1 MQMKGQAVTAYAKP
15 LEEISVDIPPLKEG
29 EALVRVA
36 ACGVCHSDVH
46 IHDGKFDMGKD
57 APAVQL
63 PDALLPLIMG
73 HEIEGYV
80 EALGPGAAERNPRV
94 KVGDRVAVFPW
105 IGCQKCAACKR
116 GEQHLCAANQGLG
129 TRIHGG
135 YADHVRVPIVEALI
149 PCGNLPIGAG
159 GVAMCSGL
167 TGYSAYLKI
176 HGCDDEAPLLLVGV
190 GGVGLSGLAAAKAL
204 HKGPII
210 AADVNPRARETA
222 LARGADEAVDPSDP
236 KTLEKLAARGDII
249 GAIDFV
255 GSPATIG
262 FAIGAIRR
270 GGRVVVVGLYGGAI
284 PLPIPSLPFRA
295 MALMGSYVGSL
306 KEAEDLVALM
316 REGRVPPMLMTER
329 PLADANAA
337 LDALRAGSV
346 TGRTVLRP

>member
-1 MQMKGQAVTAYAKP
+1 MNMHGQAVTAYAKP
-15 LEEISVDIPPLKEG
+15 LEEIAVDLPAPKGG
-29 EALVRVA
+29 EALIKVT

-57 APAVQL
+57 APAMQL

-73 HEIEGYV
+73 HEIEGVV
-80 EALGPGAAERNPRV
+80 EALGPDAAKRNPRV

-105 IGCQKCAACKR
+105 IGCQNCAACKR
-116 GEQHLCAANQGLG
+116 GEQHLCSANQGLG

-135 YADHVRVPIVEALI
+135 YADHVRVPIAEALI
-149 PCGNLPIGAG
+149 PCGNLPVGAG

-176 HGCDDEAPLLLVGV
+176 HGLDDEAPLVLVGV

-210 AADVNPRARETA
+210 VVDVSARARETA
-222 LARGADEAVDPSDP
+222 LERGADEALDPTDP
-236 KTLEKLAARGDII
+236 ASLQSLATREVV

-255 GSPATIG
+255 GSPATLG

-270 GGRVVVVGLYGGAI
+270 GGRVVVVGLYGGGF
-284 PLPIPSLPFRA
+284 PLPIPSLPFKA
-295 MALMGSYVGSL
+295 MSLMGSYVGSL

-316 REGRVPPMLMTER
+316 REGRIAPPLMRER
-329 PLADANAA
+329 PLREANAA
-337 LDALRAGSV
+337 LDDLRAGAV